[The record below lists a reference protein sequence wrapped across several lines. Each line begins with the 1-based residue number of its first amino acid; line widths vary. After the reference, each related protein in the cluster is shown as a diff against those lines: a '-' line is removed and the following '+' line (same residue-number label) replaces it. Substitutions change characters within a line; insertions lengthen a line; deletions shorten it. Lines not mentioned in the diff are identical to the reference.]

1 MGWKGFAAS
10 GDFATEDI
18 RVLLSCELLLDV
30 PDTLSEFI
38 DVQITNIQ
46 GTSPLSFVY

>member
-10 GDFATEDI
+10 GGFATEDI
-18 RVLLSCELLLDV
+18 RSCELLLDV
-30 PDTLSEFI
+30 PDTLSEFT